1 MNLWTV
7 LKLLVACFV
16 VGVVLAWIGR
26 SPTAVLEQTWQT
38 TLAALATLWHQ
49 FEALIGSGSDVVG
62 YVLTGAV
69 VVIPL
74 WLLFL
79 LVGAL
84 RRRR

>member
-16 VGVVLAWIGR
+16 VGVVLAWIDR
-26 SPTAVLEQTWQT
+26 SPTGVLERAWQT
-38 TLAALATLWHQ
+38 TVAAANTLWRQ
-49 FEALIGSGSDVVG
+49 FQGLLGSGSDVVG
-62 YVLTGAV
+62 YVLTGAIV
-69 VVIPL
+69 VVPL

-79 LVGAL
+79 LIGAL

>member
-1 MNLWTV
+1 MRLWTAV
-7 LKLLVACFV
+7 KLLIACFA
-16 VGVVLAWIGR
+16 VGLLLAWIDR
-26 SPTAVLEQTWQT
+26 SPTGVLERAWTSLVAAT
-38 TLAALATLWHQ
+38 NTLVRQAQHLV
-49 FEALIGSGSDVVG
+49 GSGGDVVG

-79 LVGAL
+79 LLGAL

>member
-1 MNLWTV
+1 MRLWTAV
-7 LKLLVACFV
+7 KLLVACFV
-16 VGVVLAWIGR
+16 VGVVLAWIDR
-26 SPTAVLEQTWQT
+26 SPTGVLERAWT
-38 TLAALATLWHQ
+38 TTVAAARALWRQ
-49 FEALIGSGSDVVG
+49 FQSLVGSGGDVVG